1 MLASGSMPL
10 LSQSPGA
17 PTATHGQLAPE
28 SRSDPAFLRPTED
41 AVRQQ
46 RTILLVEPDAPLRE
60 SWRAGLVAMGFHV
73 REAGDAGGALSTAMR
88 SQVDLLVTELY
99 LPTAADRCL
108 VRASRREPA
117 LRQMKILVI
126 SDHATADDRN
136 WALAAGADAYL
147 VKPVRLGRMLQVAGR
162 LAMSR
167 HRSRGQVRAA
177 AGRLNTDPIPATISG
192 ERSND
197 SHT

>member
-1 MLASGSMPL
+1 MPL

-17 PTATHGQLAPE
+17 PTATHGQLALE
-28 SRSDPAFLRPTED
+28 SRSEPAFLRLTED

-46 RTILLVEPDAPLRE
+46 RTILLVEPDSPLRE
-60 SWRAGLVAMGFHV
+60 SWRCGLAAMGFHV
-73 REAGDAGGALSTAMR
+73 RESSDPSGALMTAMR

-99 LPTAADRCL
+99 LPTRTERCL

-117 LRQMKILVI
+117 LRHMKILVV
-126 SDHATADDRN
+126 SNHATADDRN

-147 VKPVRLGRMLQVAGR
+147 IKPVRLGRMLQVAGR

-167 HRSRGQVRAA
+167 EHGRGRLRAA
-177 AGRLNTDPIPATISG
+177 VGAHAGNASG
-192 ERSND
+192 DEIRASVSGGSRD
-197 SHT
+197 DIQS